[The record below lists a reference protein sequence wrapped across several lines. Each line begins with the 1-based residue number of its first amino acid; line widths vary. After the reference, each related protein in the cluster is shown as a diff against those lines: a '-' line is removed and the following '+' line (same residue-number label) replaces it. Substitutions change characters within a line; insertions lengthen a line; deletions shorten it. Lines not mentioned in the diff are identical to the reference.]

1 MPRPSQAELDA
12 LRQKYPE
19 RFGADGNVTSAA
31 AAPKRAPAAP
41 APERRPAQTGT
52 RALDKSF
59 SETMAGET
67 EDERLR
73 RAFLLEVER
82 EAQAGGAPLAPEAM
96 REEAARR
103 ATEKAAEV
111 APPLSMGQ
119 FTPVAYTAPAPAPGP
134 RLARPQ
140 EVPVTKPPTMGEA
153 MAPQT
158 RVGEVSAARIERE
171 ETAGLFDDA
180 AFNKSVAGL
189 AEDKK
194 REQLDAYEAYKAA
207 FKAVREK
214 NPKETGVTNEDIRR
228 DLDRQIAALGSGDI
242 RTVADD
248 PANRMGYSGDPLA
261 RALQRQVTTGTTPIL
276 EPGQMAFV
284 QTLDR
289 LQRDRR
295 KTEGASAAERRLRTQ
310 GVEIMRTEKRATG
323 ERGPGG
329 RPVMEDVQVGTGQFR
344 PASEAE
350 IAAAKAN
357 VSEFEE
363 KADALPFYL
372 TPDRDKV
379 LSNIEGS
386 ATGGTIFEKK
396 YPTGAT
402 VESPVSWFV
411 RSAMAVPNALVG
423 AVSDVYTPTAIDV
436 RERAARP
443 ALYRDAPSSVYNVA
457 GSRGLMGEIG
467 DLYEY
472 APETWTMPGTGRPLK
487 DYTTLAKTAGFAGDL
502 IGFDLGLIAGA
513 VTGTRTAVATG
524 RAARAAGFV
533 APGREA
539 LKGGFKGASAE
550 FLSTIGLKS
559 LANKVPVGD
568 VRLQFGTSVGDSYRG
583 ADVYL
588 RSLDE
593 QASAARSAGTTLDR
607 DAAHLVALDAVEQ
620 RAPYSK
626 FTDDAYRAGPDIA
639 DDIRAGAYFDE
650 APEFT
655 EFRRVADAA
664 DEVMNP
670 LAGDPA
676 RVARAAQT
684 LKPYLGAAVRSVPD
698 VYNSMT
704 ARLFNSVN
712 AGRITLTE
720 LFTDIRALPEP
731 VREQFMRAV
740 VDTASAEKGFTT
752 IDRATK
758 GIDPGRFTVR
768 LTPNTF
774 VTEDAAGKVLAAVKE
789 TPEYKLVSDI
799 TKRPLGADGK
809 YDVGDLKMQLYDI
822 ITRENA
828 TGTLSQEMARE
839 MRGSTATTGPLT
851 GLADSTITP
860 DHLRQLMYS
869 VTDSVASQ
877 MRLGFKPPALAAQ
890 ATRGVPRRGEVP
902 VPSTRVD
909 VGENVGFINSAMKR
923 AWDWTLDAFRE
934 PTSLANVLSP
944 DQMRIIE
951 DGKRAI
957 GAIPQRLSR
966 ELANAEGAD
975 NTEKLINMALRAPPG
990 EAAGVGVNVEFWND
1004 VARSA
1009 IFGKTDRSL
1018 WSWAKG
1024 DFTYTDPFALLTEAG
1039 RRQLY
1044 ELSAQYSAKVANS
1057 SATTAD
1063 VATMFPAYIQ
1073 EVRALINPETMKGSF
1088 IDAGGTVFDLSAKP
1102 EEVLLATWARK
1113 EAGAIHDATT
1123 ARVLDF
1129 EPDTVDFINAA
1140 FKEGLRGVKDVDGQA
1155 LAGRPLGIL
1164 VAEALRPGGQVIEAT
1179 NAGVAKMLGLPAIK
1193 EWMTAVDTALQSPGK
1208 GQQLLMLF
1216 GRNIIEDVVP
1226 TAAVI
1231 QNRFVDFPVDAM
1243 VVDMERLMSGKATL
1257 GEVGSPLGTLFG
1269 KAMQEEL
1276 GSTGKYAELLS
1287 ELGQLAERAAKGDG
1301 KAVAVRRLMSQ
1312 TVAAANSFFYNSVLY
1327 FNPRY
1332 HGINFVTAPA
1342 IGYST
1347 TGRVLPMGSAGTP
1360 LADLMQQTM
1369 NGRLSAPARNLVVAR
1384 DPNGVPYT
1392 FGQVYDAAIKGGAF
1406 KSQAQANL
1414 DPRFL
1419 DDARELGIG
1428 TGLLGKGSVSTAEQ
1442 AARRLVSLPSGLANL
1457 SDNVWRMQ
1465 YMVDALQQGKTMDE
1479 ALEVGRRSLY
1489 DYGAATEFERQ
1500 YIAKNI
1506 LFYNFFRNSVLQ
1518 TWQMMMTQPS
1528 RFVRMARATQDITRL
1543 SVGEDKWEDMRFY
1556 TPYDAGI
1563 SRIVT
1568 QFAPQANKEGRIT
1581 LLPQMPYYDAVYLLS
1596 GLMTMPLDLVRGVP
1610 DPRTGER
1617 TPGSSYVFNKLSP
1630 SAQMLLGTV
1639 VGMEYA
1645 YDIKL
1650 KKDVAAPQ
1658 HVAMADSVGLLPEM
1672 TALFNLKA
1680 RPEQPGE
1687 AGYDGMVYTMAPEDF
1702 ARYREY
1708 LKNLRL
1714 VGVQRPF
1721 EDFSKLAA
1729 SSEWFGPGG
1738 VATGFTEQ
1746 STVTGPEA
1754 VGFTTQTG
1762 AGLPV
1767 EAETRAAETRAV
1779 LVKEATKQQEQG
1791 AGDRR
1796 PKEKAR

>member
-12 LRQKYPE
+12 IRQKHPE
-19 RFGADGNVTSAA
+19 LFDENGAARLGAPPSSA
-31 AAPKRAPAAP
+31 PRLAPAAP
-41 APERRPAQTGT
+41 APTRRPAQTAT
-52 RALDKSF
+52 RATDKSF

-82 EAQAGGAPLAPEAM
+82 EARAGGAPLAPEAM

-134 RLARPQ
+134 PLARPQ
-140 EVPVTKPPTMGEA
+140 EVTVTKPPTMGEA

-158 RVGEVSAARIERE
+158 RVGEVTASRIERE

-180 AFNKSVAGL
+180 AFTKSVAGL

-207 FKAVREK
+207 FKAIREK

-248 PANRMGYSGDPLA
+248 PANRMGYTGDPLA

-295 KTEGASAAERRLRTQ
+295 KAEGATAAETRLRTK

-329 RPVMEDVQVGTGQFR
+329 RPIMEDVKVGTGQFR

-350 IAAAKAN
+350 IAEAKKN
-357 VSEFEE
+357 VSAFEE

-411 RSAMAVPNALVG
+411 RAAMTVPNALVG
-423 AVSDVYTPTAIDV
+423 AVSDVYTPDV
-436 RERAARP
+436 ITERERAARP
-443 ALYRDAPSSVYNVA
+443 ALYRDASSAVYNVSA
-457 GSRGLMGEIG
+457 SRGLMGEIG

-487 DYTTLAKTAGFAGDL
+487 EYTTLAKTAGFAGDL

-513 VTGTRTAVATG
+513 VTGTRTAVAAG

-539 LKGGFKGASAE
+539 LKGGLKGASAE

-568 VRLQFGTSVGDSYRG
+568 VRLQFGSSVGDSYRG

-593 QASAARSAGTTLDR
+593 QAAAARSAGTPPSPNF
-607 DAAHLVALDAVEQ
+607 AHLVALDAVEQ

-626 FTDDAYRAGPDIA
+626 FIDDAYRAGPDIA
-639 DDIRAGAYFDE
+639 NDIRAGKYFDK
-650 APEFT
+650 APEFA

-670 LAGDPA
+670 LAGDPT
-676 RVARAAQT
+676 RLSRAAQT
-684 LKPYLGAAVRSVPD
+684 LKPYLGAAVRSVPE
-698 VYNSMT
+698 VYNSMS

-712 AGRITLTE
+712 AGRITLPE

-731 VREQFMRAV
+731 VREKFMKAV
-740 VDTASAEKGFTT
+740 VDTAAAEKGFTT

-768 LTPNTF
+768 LTPSTF
-774 VTEDAAGKVLAAVKE
+774 VTEDAADKVLAKVKE

-809 YDVGDLKMQLYDI
+809 YDVGDLKMRLYDI

-828 TGTLSQEMARE
+828 TGTLSQEAARE

-860 DHLRQLMYS
+860 EHLRQLMFS

-877 MRLGFKPPALAAQ
+877 MRVGFKPPALAAQ
-890 ATRGVPRRGEVP
+890 TTRAVPRRGEVP

-934 PTSLANVLSP
+934 PSSLANVLSP
-944 DQMRIIE
+944 DQLRIIE

-957 GAIPQRLSR
+957 GAIPQRLKSA
-966 ELANAEGAD
+966 LADAEGAN
-975 NTEKLINMALRAPPG
+975 NTEKLINMALRAVPG
-990 EAAGVGVNVEFWND
+990 EEAGVGLNIEFWND

-1039 RRQLY
+1039 RKQLY
-1044 ELSAQYSAKVANS
+1044 ELSAQYSAKVAKPP
-1057 SATTAD
+1057 ATTAD
-1063 VATMFPAYIQ
+1063 VATMFPAYVQ

-1088 IDAGGTVFDLSAKP
+1088 IDAGGKVFDLSAKP

-1113 EAGAIHDATT
+1113 EAAAIHDVTT

-1129 EPDTVDFINAA
+1129 EPDTVDFINAVFRDA
-1140 FKEGLRGVKDVDGQA
+1140 LRGVKDADGQS

-1164 VAEALRPGGQVIEAT
+1164 VAEAARPGGKVITTTDE
-1179 NAGVAKMLGLPAIK
+1179 MLGLDAIK
-1193 EWMTAVDTALQSPGK
+1193 DWMAAVDTALQAPGK
-1208 GQQLLMLF
+1208 GEELLRMF
-1216 GRNIIEDVVP
+1216 GGGILGDVVP

-1231 QNRFVDFPVDAM
+1231 QNRFVDFPVEAM
-1243 VVDMERLMSGKATL
+1243 AADMKRLMSGEATL

-1301 KAVAVRRLMSQ
+1301 KAVALRRFMSQ

-1347 TGRVLPMGSAGTP
+1347 TGRVPMGSAATP
-1360 LADLMQQTM
+1360 LADLMQQAL
-1369 NGRLSAPARNLVVAR
+1369 NGRLSAPARNIVVAR
-1384 DPNGVPYT
+1384 DPSGVPYT
-1392 FGQVYDAAIKGGAF
+1392 FGQVYDAATRGGAF

-1419 DDARELGIG
+1419 ADARELGIG
-1428 TGLLGKGSVSTAEQ
+1428 TGLLGKGSVSAAEK
-1442 AARRLVSLPSGLANL
+1442 AARQLVSLPSGLANL

-1465 YMVDALQQGKTMDE
+1465 YTVDALQQGKTLDE
-1479 ALEVGRRSLY
+1479 ALAVGRKSLY

-1518 TWQMMMTQPS
+1518 TWQMLLTQPS

-1543 SVGEDKWEDMRFY
+1543 NVGEDKWEDMRFY

-1617 TPGSSYVFNKLSP
+1617 TPGSSYVFGKLSP
-1630 SAQMLLGTV
+1630 SAQMLIGSV

-1658 HVAMADSVGLLPEM
+1658 HVAIADSTGMLPAM
-1672 TALFNLKA
+1672 TALFNMKA
-1680 RPEQPGE
+1680 RPEEPGE
-1687 AGYDGMVYTMAPEDF
+1687 AGYNGMVYTMAPEDF
-1702 ARYREY
+1702 ARYREW
-1708 LKNLRL
+1708 LKNARL

-1721 EDFSKLAA
+1721 EDFSKMAA
-1729 SSEWFGPGG
+1729 SWEWFGPGG

-1746 STVTGPEA
+1746 STVTGLEA
-1754 VGFTTQTG
+1754 AGVTTQTG

-1767 EAETRAAETRAV
+1767 EAETRAAETRAA
-1779 LVKEATKQQEQG
+1779 LVKEATKQQELS